1 MLMWWRR
8 FARNHE
14 PLLYVFP
21 ALAVILVVAIYPI
34 FYSMRLAFIAD
45 VQNIYDPRPFVGFKN
60 FGSILS
66 DAKYGRAL
74 INTLI
79 FMSISV
85 TGSFVLGFGAALL
98 LRTITWGKGFYR
110 VVLIIPM
117 MAAPLAVG
125 LTWRWMLEPLFGL
138 VNWMF
143 GLVHLPS
150 QTWVGMKATAMPV
163 VLFVDIWQWYPLV
176 FLLLYAGLS
185 GLPREPFEAAEVDGA
200 PSWMVFRYL
209 TLPMLRPV
217 ILVALLLRVID
228 AFRTFDIIKVMTDGG
243 PGMQTEVLSLYIWR
257 VAFEFHSPSRAA
269 AGSLIMLLVIGVISA
284 ILFKFLYPTL
294 QAKESS

>member
-294 QAKESS
+294 QAKDSS